1 MYCLSGHGKYWYLGD
16 QVLPQVEHVYP
27 PATIPAH
34 PCRTVRMADLLV
46 DKEITRAC
54 DGYIVAGV
62 EGDYSE
68 FIQDHL
74 QGCLVGTM
82 VFSFP
87 SKIKILLYKFLF
99 HIFAW

>member
-1 MYCLSGHGKYWYLGD
+1 M
-16 QVLPQVEHVYP
+16 YP

-34 PCRTVRMADLLV
+34 PCRTVWLADLLA